1 MLSLPLQFLPLL
13 LGEEHGQ
20 HYPVIVVG
28 YPNLLQRVLSGYLR
42 PVDVVLYLQAIY
54 LLQGLL
60 DTSVF
65 YQL

>member
-13 LGEEHGQ
+13 FGEEHGQ
-20 HYPVIVVG
+20 HYSVIVVG

-42 PVDVVLYLQAIY
+42 PVDVVLYLQSIY

-65 YQL
+65 CQL